1 MTRISR
7 AHHVNKA
14 TLYPWMR
21 PDEVEVIRSL
31 IHRRRPHRVLEF
43 GAGGSTLTF
52 SREPFI
58 REWWS
63 LEHSPEWVNKVFSA
77 TVTSNRSKITLV
89 SCPEDNVLLRM
100 NQLLPIGF
108 DMFFVD
114 GFDRCLVLD
123 RLRSQLANERGF
135 VLLHDS
141 SRPRYRSAIK
151 RFPKRTVLTEGNGR
165 HQGLMVLE
173 T

>member
-1 MTRISR
+1 MR
-7 AHHVNKA
+7 A
-14 TLYPWMR
+14 
-21 PDEVEVIRSL
+21 DEVEAIRSL
-31 IHRRRPHRVLEF
+31 IRRRRPRRVLEF

-52 SREPFI
+52 AREPSI

-63 LEHSPEWVNKVFSA
+63 VEHSPQWTYKVLSA
-77 TVTSNRSKITLV
+77 LATSNSSKITLV
-89 SCPEDNVLLRM
+89 SCPEDKVLTRISQLLR
-100 NQLLPIGF
+100 IGF

-123 RLRSQLANERGF
+123 RLRSHLAIERGF
-135 VLLHDS
+135 ILLHDS
-141 SRPRYRSAIK
+141 SRPRYSSAISE
-151 RFPKRTVLTEGNGR
+151 FAKRTVLTEGNGR

>member
-7 AHHVNKA
+7 THDSSQVR
-14 TLYPWMR
+14 LCPWMR
-21 PDEVEVIRSL
+21 PDEVAAIRSL
-31 IHRRRPHRVLEF
+31 IHERRPHRVLEF
-43 GAGGSTLTF
+43 GAGGSTLAF
-52 SREPFI
+52 SREPSI

-63 LEHSPEWVNKVFSA
+63 LEHSPKWVCKVLSA
-77 TVTSNRSKITLV
+77 AIPSNRSKITLV
-89 SCPEDNVLLRM
+89 SCPEDKVLLRI

-114 GFDRCLVLD
+114 GFDRCLILD
-123 RLRSQLANERGF
+123 RLRSHLTNERGF

-141 SRPRYRSAIK
+141 SRSQYRGAIR
-151 RFPKRTVLTEGNGR
+151 RFAKRTVVTEGNGR